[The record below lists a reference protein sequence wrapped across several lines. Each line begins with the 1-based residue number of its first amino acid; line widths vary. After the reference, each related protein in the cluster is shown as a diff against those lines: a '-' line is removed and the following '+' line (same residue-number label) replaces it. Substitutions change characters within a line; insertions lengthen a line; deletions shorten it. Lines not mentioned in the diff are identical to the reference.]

1 MLRNDIV
8 DAARD
13 GKFSVHA
20 VDNIYDA
27 IELMT
32 GVPAGRFDEEGAYP
46 EGSLLAQARGKVDEY
61 WRKSLA
67 SPHTAGAAPAEEG

>member
-8 DAARD
+8 DAAKD
-13 GKFSVHA
+13 GKFRVHA

-27 IELMT
+27 MELMT
-32 GVPAGRFDEEGAYP
+32 GVPAGQLDKDGAYP
-46 EGSLLAQARGKVDEY
+46 EGSLLAQAQKKIGEY

-67 SPHTAGAAPAEEG
+67 SPHTAPAEEA